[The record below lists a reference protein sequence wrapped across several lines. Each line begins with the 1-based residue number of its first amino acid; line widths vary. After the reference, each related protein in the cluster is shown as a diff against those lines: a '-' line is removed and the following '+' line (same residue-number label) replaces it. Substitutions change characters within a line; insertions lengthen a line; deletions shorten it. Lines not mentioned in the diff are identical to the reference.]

1 MVDHTSPAFRKV
13 LAEASCWCS
22 KQSLSAESQETP
34 DLLRRR
40 RLFDEAG
47 RLLASVSGPGAYE
60 SREWQRA
67 FEMIKEAD
75 PDSIAPLEHQ
85 LRSPDLKPSASLGET
100 HSEETC
106 RALVADVIARRA
118 RLLSSRYRFEAG
130 TGDVHSPG
138 RLLIYA
144 PCENVSDG
152 ASKYASKGFC
162 DEYDAPPWDSWLH
175 YADCE
180 LISWV
185 PAVLIPLAQDAIDAN
200 PVACI
205 RWAT

>member
-1 MVDHTSPAFRKV
+1 V

-40 RLFDEAG
+40 RLVDEAG
-47 RLLASVSGPGAYE
+47 RLLASVSRQGSYE

-67 FEMIKEAD
+67 LEMFKEAD
-75 PDSIAPLEHQ
+75 PDSIAPLEYQ
-85 LRSPDLKPSASLGET
+85 LRSPDLKPSSSLGET
-100 HSEETC
+100 DSEETC
-106 RALVADVIARRA
+106 RAVVADVIARRS
-118 RLLSSRYRFEAG
+118 RLLSSRYGFEAG
-130 TGDVHSPG
+130 MGDLDSPG

-175 YADCE
+175 YSNCE

-185 PAVLIPLAQDAIDAN
+185 PAVPIPLAQDAIDAN
-200 PVACI
+200 AVGCI
-205 RWAT
+205 KWAT